1 MGIDLGRTDIG
12 KELHAAPER
21 SQGLHCG
28 LLTAWVFFG
37 AVGAGEGVFAGIT
50 HRAEQDAVAG
60 TPQLI
65 ILRTQGIAVGLQT
78 GDTADYIIIMER
90 VPKFLCDPLQYL
102 DTFPLTTS
110 GPIPSPRRTAIF
122 FSMAGT
128 LPIFI
133 RIYTICFVQ
142 FHYTKAY
149 HVREIPKQKG
159 YLRKSYGGLSLG
171 HMPERKPGP
180 RSKMLRGPG
189 LRDVKTVCLLAV

>member
-1 MGIDLGRTDIG
+1 MPRRNEARAFTAASLRLGYFWVP
-12 KELHAAPER
+12 LAP
-21 SQGLHCG
+21 
-28 LLTAWVFFG
+28 VK
-37 AVGAGEGVFAGIT
+37 VFAGIT

-60 TPQLI
+60 TPQLV

-102 DTFPLTTS
+102 DTFVDDFRTNS
-110 GPIPSPRRTAIF
+110 IPGKTAIL

-133 RIYTICFVQ
+133 RYIRFVFVQ

-159 YLRKSYGGLSLG
+159 YLQKSYGGLSLRR
-171 HMPERKPGP
+171 MPSELSPGAK
-180 RSKMLRGPG
+180 RSGGRVQEM
-189 LRDVKTVCLLAV
+189 